1 MRTPAGTECRYF
13 YGNYFRGKNQEEC
26 RLIGNQ
32 PPPGDW
38 NRNLCQTCPV
48 PEILRANACEFLT
61 LHGEVK
67 RTLGVFRKR
76 VIVSASCTKSK
87 TNVAEPHVGCGQCH
101 PIPPV
106 FTKPEP

>member
-32 PPPGDW
+32 PAPGDW
-38 NRNLCQTCPV
+38 NRKLCLACPV
-48 PEILRANACEFLT
+48 PGIIRANACEFLV

-67 RTLGVFRKR
+67 RTLGILKKR
-76 VIVSASCTKSK
+76 VVVTASCTKTKIMVS
-87 TNVAEPHVGCGQCH
+87 EPHIGCGQCH

-106 FTKPEP
+106 FEKPEP